1 MAWMTIGEFASR
13 TRLSPKALRI
23 YADLGLVVPAEVD
36 PASGYRRYDESQLER
51 ARLVALL
58 RGLDMPLA
66 DVAGVIDRD
75 PAEGAG
81 LLARWWERAEA
92 AMADRRAL
100 VAYIQSRLAVQ
111 QGKQGKQEPLMK
123 DISVRAIPERKV
135 ASISRHVTLAGAGA
149 FFAEAFPRLRA
160 VAPGMTGIEGVPF
173 VVYYGEVSADSDGPV
188 ELCRPVAMDTP
199 EGAVTGSPDIQ
210 VRVEP
215 AHEEAYIRL
224 SVAEMAW
231 PRMLPF
237 ADALERWG
245 RDHDRRPAAPLRQV
259 LFADLRTASP
269 DTQAC
274 DLSVPLRSPS

>member
-13 TRLSPKALRI
+13 ARLSPKALRI
-23 YADLGLVVPAEVD
+23 YADLGLVVPAGVD
-36 PASGYRRYDESQLER
+36 PASGYRRYEESQLER

-58 RGLDMPLA
+58 RRLDMPLA
-66 DVAGVIDRD
+66 DIADVIDRA
-75 PAEGAG
+75 PAEAAG
-81 LLARWWERAEA
+81 MLARWWEQAEA
-92 AMADRRAL
+92 AVADRRAL
-100 VAYIQSRLAVQ
+100 VAYIQSRLT
-111 QGKQGKQEPLMK
+111 GKQEPPMK

-135 ASISRHVTLAGAGA
+135 ASVSRHVTIGEADA

-160 VAPGMTGIEGVPF
+160 VAPGLTGIEGVPF

-188 ELCRPVAMDTP
+188 ELCRPVAIDTP
-199 EGAVTGSPDIQ
+199 EGAVAGSQDIQ
-210 VRVEP
+210 VRAEP

-224 SVAEMAW
+224 TVAEMPW

-259 LFADLRTASP
+259 LFADLRTAAS

-274 DLSVPLRSPS
+274 DLSVPLRSPR

>member
-66 DVAGVIDRD
+66 DIAGVIDRD
-75 PAEGAG
+75 PAEAAG

-100 VAYIQSRLAVQ
+100 VGYIQSSLAGQ
-111 QGKQGKQEPLMK
+111 QGKQEPLMK

-135 ASISRHVTLAGAGA
+135 ASISRHVTLAEADAFLAG
-149 FFAEAFPRLRA
+149 AFPRLRA
-160 VAPGMTGIEGVPF
+160 VAPGMPGIEGVPF

-210 VRVEP
+210 VRAEP

-269 DTQAC
+269 GTQAC
-274 DLSVPLRSPS
+274 DLSVPLRSPG

>member
-13 TRLSPKALRI
+13 ARLSPKALRI

-58 RGLDMPLA
+58 RRLDMPLA
-66 DVAGVIDRD
+66 DIAGVIDRD
-75 PAEGAG
+75 PAEAAG

-100 VAYIQSRLAVQ
+100 VAYIQSRLT
-111 QGKQGKQEPLMK
+111 GKQEPSMK

-135 ASISRHVTLAGAGA
+135 ASISRHVTLAEADA

-160 VAPGMTGIEGVPF
+160 VAPGLPGIEGVPF
-173 VVYYGEVSADSDGPV
+173 VVYYGEVSADSDGPA

-245 RDHDRRPAAPLRQV
+245 RDHDRRPSAPLRQV
-259 LFADLRTASP
+259 LFADLRTAGP

-274 DLSVPLRSPS
+274 DLSVPLRPAG

>member
-13 TRLSPKALRI
+13 ARLSPKALRI

-58 RGLDMPLA
+58 RGLGMPLA
-66 DVAGVIDRD
+66 DIAGVIDRD
-75 PAEGAG
+75 PAEAAG

-100 VAYIQSRLAVQ
+100 VAYIQSRLT
-111 QGKQGKQEPLMK
+111 GKQEPPMK

-135 ASISRHVTLAGAGA
+135 ASISRHVTLAEADA

-160 VAPGMTGIEGVPF
+160 VAPGMAGIEGVPF

-188 ELCRPVAMDTP
+188 ELCRPVATDTP
-199 EGAVTGSPDIQ
+199 EGEVAGSPDIQ

-215 AHEEAYIRL
+215 AHEEAFIRL
-224 SVAEMAW
+224 SAAEMAW

-245 RDHDRRPAAPLRQV
+245 RDHARRPAAALRQV
-259 LFADLRTASP
+259 LFADLRTATP
-269 DTQAC
+269 DAQAC
-274 DLSVPLRSPS
+274 DLSVPLRPPG

>member
-13 TRLSPKALRI
+13 ARLSPKALRI

-66 DVAGVIDRD
+66 DIAGVIDRD
-75 PAEGAG
+75 PTEAAS

-92 AMADRRAL
+92 AMADRREL
-100 VAYIQSRLAVQ
+100 VGYIQSRLT
-111 QGKQGKQEPLMK
+111 GGQGKQESPMK

-135 ASISRHVTLAGAGA
+135 ASISRHVTLAEADA

-160 VAPGMTGIEGVPF
+160 AAPGLTGIAGVPF

-188 ELCRPVAMDTP
+188 ELCRPVAPDTP

-210 VRVEP
+210 VRVEA

-231 PRMLPF
+231 PRMLPV

-245 RDHDRRPAAPLRQV
+245 RDHGRRPAAPLRQV

-274 DLSVPLRSPS
+274 DLSVPLRSPG